1 MPLLSAVL
9 KFLRK
14 SDCSTF
20 MNASGEKYGGDGFRT
35 IAIRYQLLKLF
46 KQLLTLNARER
57 NCFADKYALEVAPP
71 IHPSLKTVQGDWNI
85 CPPSQN
91 ATPASAYTITSF

>member
-20 MNASGEKYGGDGFRT
+20 MNESGEKYGGDEFPT
-35 IAIRYQLLKLF
+35 IAIRYQQLKLF
-46 KQLLTLNARER
+46 KQLLKLNAPER
-57 NCFADKYALEVAPP
+57 NCFADNTHLRLHPLIHSSTLDCSGRLKY
-71 IHPSLKTVQGDWNI
+71 
-85 CPPSQN
+85 CPPS
-91 ATPASAYTITSF
+91 ATHVSAYNFTGF